1 MPRPRGADA
10 AGLLLREL
18 ELHPPA
24 EEWHKRNMFG
34 GPWSDRDGTSVS
46 DEGTKYSSSSENVD
60 AHNGTHTLWPRKRR
74 MSERDAAF
82 GLNTSVG
89 LGAYYGIMGS
99 RRDVVTA
106 VWKTGLEGTWY
117 KVGCHLSLSLTS
129 RVISSSSVVSEYPI
143 WLQCIRCLRQTCA
156 FGSATTPSNQN
167 EKEIWWIS
175 RWAYGCPM
183 CGGTWVR
190 VI

>member
-1 MPRPRGADA
+1 MECNHFKILIILECKLITYANVLIFPTCVLLQNMPRPRGADA

-34 GPWSDRDGTSVS
+34 GPWSDRDDTSLS
-46 DEGTKYSSSSENVD
+46 DDGTKFSSSRNLVDPRSSENDD
-60 AHNGTHTLWPRKRR
+60 ARSGTHTLWPRKRR

-117 KVGCHLSLSLTS
+117 KVGSCLALILTCC
-129 RVISSSSVVSEYPI
+129 VVS
-143 WLQCIRCLRQTCA
+143 
-156 FGSATTPSNQN
+156 
-167 EKEIWWIS
+167 
-175 RWAYGCPM
+175 
-183 CGGTWVR
+183 
-190 VI
+190 